1 MFFCMK
7 AEVKKGAVYGIVFAG
22 LNYLV
27 IEALGFNRT
36 SLSLILYLNVL
47 MGIVINVSASDLG
60 LEKFLGNVLVAVE
73 GEEMKLKKVFTGEE
87 YVLNGNIEKVE

>member
-1 MFFCMK
+1 MK

-22 LNYLV
+22 LNFIV
-27 IEALGFNRT
+27 IQSFGFNRT

-60 LEKFLGNVLVAVE
+60 LENFLGNVLIAVE